1 MDILLLV
8 LCFLTIVLVFS
19 DLFIENHL
27 SSTKSNIPKIIC
39 PCFIRISVF
48 LFIAL
53 IFSLIINVISFI
65 SITNMT
71 KELSN
76 ASKKI
81 TEMENN
87 IEYSKQLIEYSKNN

>member
-8 LCFLTIVLVFS
+8 LSFLFIVLIFF
-19 DLFIENHL
+19 DLVIGDNL
-27 SSTKSNIPKIIC
+27 SSIKSDIQKKIC
-39 PCFIRISVF
+39 PCFIRISLG

-53 IFSLIINVISFI
+53 FFSLCINVISLI
-65 SITNMT
+65 NITNLT
-71 KELSN
+71 KDISE